1 MFGLNTGKYGPEKT
15 PYLDTFHAV
24 KNVCTSDE
32 FNNNWFLLIDFETFD
47 YLPALEQA
55 KGVLK
60 TLSKDPE
67 DPCDGTFFAK
77 TVRNV
82 DFKPFITIAKKSILD
97 V

>member
-1 MFGLNTGKYGPEKT
+1 M
-15 PYLDTFHAV
+15 
-24 KNVCTSDE
+24 
-32 FNNNWFLLIDFETFD
+32 
-47 YLPALEQA
+47 
-55 KGVLK
+55 LK
-60 TLSKDPE
+60 TLSKDAE